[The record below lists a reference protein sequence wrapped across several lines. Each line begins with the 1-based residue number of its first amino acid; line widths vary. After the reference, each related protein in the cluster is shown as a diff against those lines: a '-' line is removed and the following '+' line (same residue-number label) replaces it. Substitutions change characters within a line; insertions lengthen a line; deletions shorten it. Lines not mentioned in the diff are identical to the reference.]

1 MFWPLVL
8 WLLLAV
14 MNAAVYWVNYRAGLL
29 ASLFLTLYLVL
40 WMGLYYYHR
49 NKVLTELI
57 KFSMVFSRVENIML
71 NKLVCPFGIL
81 DSAGNLIWMNQAMET
96 LFQDKRKKNISV
108 FFPEVTSQFLD
119 GLRSFKTEEI
129 SARYNACDYQ
139 ILMHR
144 IDFDHIAMESDIIAK
159 PNQYDSFAA
168 VYLFDETNLNEALQT
183 TENEKPVM
191 GLIYLDNYEE
201 ALETVDEIRRSLLG
215 ALIDRK
221 SNKYFSGPNCST
233 FL

>member
-108 FFPEVTSQFLD
+108 FFSRGYQ
-119 GLRSFKTEEI
+119 SI
-129 SARYNACDYQ
+129 SGRA
-139 ILMHR
+139 
-144 IDFDHIAMESDIIAK
+144 
-159 PNQYDSFAA
+159 
-168 VYLFDETNLNEALQT
+168 
-183 TENEKPVM
+183 
-191 GLIYLDNYEE
+191 
-201 ALETVDEIRRSLLG
+201 
-215 ALIDRK
+215 
-221 SNKYFSGPNCST
+221 
-233 FL
+233 